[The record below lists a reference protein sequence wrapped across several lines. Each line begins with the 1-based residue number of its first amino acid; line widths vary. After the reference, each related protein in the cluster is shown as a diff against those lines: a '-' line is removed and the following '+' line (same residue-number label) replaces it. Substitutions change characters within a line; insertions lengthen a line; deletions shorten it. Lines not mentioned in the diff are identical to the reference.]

1 MLILNRPEDT
11 QYFAYPPCNN
21 LVITMTQS
29 NHSLELK
36 ELEDK
41 LDQLIEQYASVKNEN
56 NSLKTKQD
64 SLVREKAKLL
74 EKTTLARTR
83 VEAMITRLK
92 AMENGS

>member
-1 MLILNRPEDT
+1 MDT
-11 QYFAYPPCNN
+11 QYFRYLSCNN

-29 NHSLELK
+29 NQSLELK
-36 ELEDK
+36 DLEDK
-41 LDQLIEQYASVKNEN
+41 LDQLIEQYANVKNEN
-56 NSLKTKQD
+56 SSLKTKQD

>member
-1 MLILNRPEDT
+1 
-11 QYFAYPPCNN
+11 
-21 LVITMTQS
+21 MTQS

-36 ELEDK
+36 KLEAM
-41 LDQLIEQYASVKNEN
+41 LDQLIEQYNHLKNEN
-56 NSLKTKQD
+56 STLKTKQD

-74 EKTTLARTR
+74 EKTSLARTR

>member
-1 MLILNRPEDT
+1 MYN
-11 QYFAYPPCNN
+11 FAYLLDCNN
-21 LVITMTQS
+21 LVTNMTQS

-36 ELEDK
+36 KLEAM
-41 LDQLIEQYASVKNEN
+41 LDQLIEQYNHLKNEN
-56 NSLKTKQD
+56 STLKTKQD

-74 EKTTLARTR
+74 EKTSLARTR